1 MSIAAFA
8 ALMCSAPGFTAL
20 SRQPTTDSYMAAA
33 LSGAN
38 AALFSLAADV
48 GTADEPPR
56 LVSGIPTSFGGAA
69 VAAALSGANA
79 AIDMLAA
86 SPPGTSLPRLTE
98 SRYFVSGRRRLSMHR
113 RLSQS
118 RLGSDARAFLR
129 SRRRVF
135 AITRSR
141 AL

>member
-8 ALMCSAPGFTAL
+8 AFLMCSAPGFTAL

-38 AALFSLAADV
+38 AALFSLAAD
-48 GTADEPPR
+48 EPPR
-56 LVSGIPTSFGGAA
+56 LASGIPISFGGAA

-79 AIDMLAA
+79 AIDTLAA

>member
-1 MSIAAFA
+1 MSIVAF
-8 ALMCSAPGFTAL
+8 LICSAPGFTAL

-38 AALFSLAADV
+38 AALFSLAA
-48 GTADEPPR
+48 AEPPR
-56 LVSGIPTSFGGAA
+56 LASEMIPTAIGGAA

>member
-1 MSIAAFA
+1 
-8 ALMCSAPGFTAL
+8 
-20 SRQPTTDSYMAAA
+20 MAAA

-38 AALFSLAADV
+38 AALFSLAA
-48 GTADEPPR
+48 AEPPR
-56 LVSGIPTSFGGAA
+56 LASEMIPTAIG
-69 VAAALSGANA
+69 GANA

-129 SRRRVF
+129 SRRQTF